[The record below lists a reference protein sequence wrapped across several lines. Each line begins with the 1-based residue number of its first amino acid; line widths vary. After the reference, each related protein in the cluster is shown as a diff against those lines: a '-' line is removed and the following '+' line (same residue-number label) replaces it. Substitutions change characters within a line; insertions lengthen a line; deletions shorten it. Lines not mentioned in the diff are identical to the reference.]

1 VVDLAGKPLIMV
13 PGPTNVPDRV
23 LRAMLKPMISHRS
36 EEFRRL
42 YDGIRENI
50 RYLFQTDG
58 EVFVLTA
65 SGTGG
70 VECMVNNTVNPGDRV
85 IVPVFGLFSERL
97 REKINLRGGEAVEI
111 QLRYGTAPTVDHVEE
126 ALERAGRVD
135 AIAIVYNETST
146 GVTVRDLP
154 EIGRLAEERDILLLV
169 DAVSIMGGDEL
180 PVDEWNIDLCVT
192 GSQKCLACPPGLSLI
207 SVSPRA
213 WEKIENTRSRP
224 FYSDLI
230 RMREFAMRRETP
242 FTPAIPLFYAL
253 DEALKM
259 IREEGLENRFRRHR
273 VCAEAFYRALEA
285 LGLEAFPDR
294 EVRSNTVIAVKTPED
309 VRNSE
314 VRRIMKERYGVVIAG
329 GTGSFRESIFRIGC
343 MGAISELEV
352 LKTVE
357 ALEGALSE
365 VGYPL
370 KIGSGVESV
379 RRFLHLDQ

>member
-1 VVDLAGKPLIMV
+1 MAGKPLIMV
-13 PGPTNVPDRV
+13 PGPTNVPERV
-23 LRAMLKPMISHRS
+23 LRAMLKPMISHRG

-70 VECMVNNTVNPGDRV
+70 VECMVNNAVNPGDRV

-111 QLRYGTAPTVDHVEE
+111 PLRYGTAPTVDHVEE

-154 EIGRLAEERDILLLV
+154 EIGELAEERDILLLV

-180 PVDEWNIDLCVT
+180 PVDKWKIDLCVT

-379 RRFLHLDQ
+379 RRFLHLDR

>member
-1 VVDLAGKPLIMV
+1 LAGKPLIMV

-70 VECMVNNTVNPGDRV
+70 VEWMVNNAVNPGDRV

-154 EIGRLAEERDILLLV
+154 EIGELAEERDILLLV

-180 PVDEWNIDLCVT
+180 PVDKWKIDLCVT

-273 VCAEAFYRALEA
+273 ICAEAFYRALEA

>member
-1 VVDLAGKPLIMV
+1 MAGKPLIMV